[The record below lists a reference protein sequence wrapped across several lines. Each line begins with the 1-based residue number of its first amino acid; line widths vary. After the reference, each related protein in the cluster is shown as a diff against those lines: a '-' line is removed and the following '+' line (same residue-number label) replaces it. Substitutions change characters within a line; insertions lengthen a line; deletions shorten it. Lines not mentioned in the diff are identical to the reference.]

1 VELRRRLTQLG
12 PSTYSTSGNHRQLPG
27 IVGNTSLY
35 NINGKRLLFASPVY
49 CFEIVNTFICIL
61 AIVSV
66 LSREESLLTLASLD
80 RIKTY
85 FF

>member
-1 VELRRRLTQLG
+1 MELRRRLTQLG
-12 PSTYSTSGNHRQLPG
+12 PPTYNTSGNRRQLPG
-27 IVGNTSLY
+27 IVGNTSLSS
-35 NINGKRLLFASPVY
+35 INGEVALFASPVY

-61 AIVSV
+61 ALVSV